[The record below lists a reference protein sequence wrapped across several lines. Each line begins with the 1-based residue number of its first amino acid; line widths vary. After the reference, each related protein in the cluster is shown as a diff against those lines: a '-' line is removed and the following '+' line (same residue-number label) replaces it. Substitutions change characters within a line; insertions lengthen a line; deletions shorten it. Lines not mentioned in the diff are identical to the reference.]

1 MRDQWRGNVSA
12 RNSQGVGE
20 SNAMHRQDA
29 ISRDKLLD
37 GLIKLFYVAMAMA
50 LLTTLMGSPGWGFLF
65 LVFGSCALVIRTTM
79 ETLQR
84 PRSRPSQSPPPP
96 ANR

>member
-1 MRDQWRGNVSA
+1 MRFDLQSL
-12 RNSQGVGE
+12 
-20 SNAMHRQDA
+20 RQPLEA
-29 ISRDKLLD
+29 
-37 GLIKLFYVAMAMA
+37 LIVLFYVAMTLA

-84 PRSRPSQSPPPP
+84 QQRPPSQSPPPP

>member
-1 MRDQWRGNVSA
+1 MRFD
-12 RNSQGVGE
+12 
-20 SNAMHRQDA
+20 
-29 ISRDKLLD
+29 DKLLER
-37 GLIKLFYVAMAMA
+37 LITLFYVAMVLA

-84 PRSRPSQSPPPP
+84 QRTRPSQSPPPP

>member
-1 MRDQWRGNVSA
+1 MRFD
-12 RNSQGVGE
+12 
-20 SNAMHRQDA
+20 
-29 ISRDKLLD
+29 DKLLER
-37 GLIKLFYVAMAMA
+37 LITLFYVAMVLA

-65 LVFGSCALVIRTTM
+65 LLFGSCALIARTTI

-84 PRSRPSQSPPPP
+84 HQGRPQGPPPP